1 MRARALRRRAQG
13 NSGASTACGGS
24 LLIALAVIL
33 IAGGAIVPAGA
44 DVLFVKVTATPIN
57 FGPVYAGETFTG
69 MGTVTVTA
77 PGGLNFRIALDRGF
91 HYTGGVRHLKRST
104 GPELISYSLYSDAG
118 CTLSLGDAGFGDT
131 FPAGRSVAATGIGR
145 AQLITIYAR
154 LTVPAPAPP
163 GLYLDSIM
171 VSVIY

>member
-24 LLIALAVIL
+24 HLIAIAVIL
-33 IAGGAIVPAGA
+33 IAWGAVVPAGA
-44 DVLFVKVTATPIN
+44 DGLFVKVTARPIY
-57 FGPVYAGETFTG
+57 FGPIYAGETFTG
-69 MGTVTVTA
+69 MATIIVTA
-77 PGGLNFRIALDRGF
+77 PGGLNFRVALDRGF
-91 HYTGGVRHLKRST
+91 HFFGGVRHLKSNI
-104 GPELISYSLYSDAG
+104 GAEVIPYSLYSDAG
-118 CTLSLGDAGFGDT
+118 CTLALGDAGFGDT
-131 FPAGRSVAATGIGR
+131 FPAGSSVTGTGIGR